1 MHILFASA
9 RPRKGGKKEV
19 KAQDE
24 DEVSPTELEVSDAE
38 EEEGSEKIYENEES
52 SENEEKG
59 SEKEEEG
66 SEMKE
71 VSEKEEEGSENEEE
85 GSKDSKDEEQD
96 EEPNEGEDSNQESM
110 EEGVQ
115 EEKTGIEDQ
124 EVGEEEEHVEQ
135 DEEVE
140 MKPPLSET
148 PIHPDEMETLE
159 MPSQA
164 GTWDIDPCE
173 DSQVLRFT
181 PANPKDDDSTGQV
194 PELAA
199 KTAGKKRKTKADVA
213 DSEPKLRR
221 TRETVLQRQKSA
233 VERDETAAGPNNE
246 VGKEEETDR
255 TKTSSKKRSNAKKE
269 ETQQQK
275 TTERS
280 RGSKEAKEIQDQ
292 ELQTQR
298 NEETDVKFVEDL
310 ISDEEG
316 KDAESRGT
324 FKDFGVDWVDLMM
337 WSFHSCICTVH
348 VGIAIFMVF
357 GILKYVDLVCP
368 FFRGN
373 V

>member
-324 FKDFGVDWVDLMM
+324 FKDFGVDCVDLMM